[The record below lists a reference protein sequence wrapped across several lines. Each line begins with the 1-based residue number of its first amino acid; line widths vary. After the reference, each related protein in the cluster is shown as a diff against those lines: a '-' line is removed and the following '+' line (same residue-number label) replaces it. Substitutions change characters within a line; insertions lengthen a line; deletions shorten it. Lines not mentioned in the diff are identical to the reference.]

1 VREDVLEKPLAGE
14 ELEIRVMDPA
24 LALTL
29 IGQPANVLS
38 TNSSIMKRV
47 SIRGGRPRFRGRCG
61 LAVDSVPIEPAGKQN
76 QFVLHE
82 TAKTL
87 CNYPTGTDGFLAGVL
102 RGMLPRR

>member
-1 VREDVLEKPLAGE
+1 MREDVLEKPLAGE

-47 SIRGGRPRFRGRCG
+47 SIRGGRPRFRGG
-61 LAVDSVPIEPAGKQN
+61 AVSLSIQSQSSLPASRTK
-76 QFVLHE
+76 FVLHE